1 MSTMTQTAPE
11 TFATLASAFGT
22 FGAALEPLLPL
33 GDGRRQSL
41 RLASEAGVDMATLT
55 RIAAALRVERKATI
69 VIPMQRYEML
79 SRGKGWARKG
89 RGDKAV
95 WGERVEGGEG
105 LLLATELTEQLAS
118 VGRGEQHALGVADG
132 PAELELLVD
141 DELRKS
147 LQAVEIALR
156 EARLGPSQLHAVLL
170 SGGGAEMPLFARLI
184 EEMVLVRPREGVPPE
199 EAIARGAALVG
210 ASRLGDGSGSLPAQ
224 R

>member
-95 WGERVEGGEG
+95 WGERVEGGYE
-105 LLLATELTEQLAS
+105 
-118 VGRGEQHALGVADG
+118 VGAGKWTVGGSDGFSRKGEDQWT
-132 PAELELLVD
+132 
-141 DELRKS
+141 
-147 LQAVEIALR
+147 VEEIK
-156 EARLGPSQLHAVLL
+156 V
-170 SGGGAEMPLFARLI
+170 GAETWT
-184 EEMVLVRPREGVPPE
+184 
-199 EAIARGAALVG
+199 IAN
-210 ASRLGDGSGSLPAQ
+210 
-224 R
+224 